1 MWHIQEVPS
10 GFHIIG
16 KEDITMKKILS
27 IALACLL
34 LAVSLCAV
42 SCDKTT
48 DSGLNYGKECLSV
61 ASQLDALNGLVKGD
75 ADIAVIDSVMA
86 GYYMNSVDTF
96 KYYQVLENV
105 VLAEEKYGIAAK
117 KGNEA
122 LMSKVNEA
130 LIALVDTDYKTVA
143 STYGLTT
150 ELLVKAD
157 TVNPYASATDGS
169 WDKIATAKKVVIGY
183 TLFAPIAY
191 NEGDGAAATL
201 KGFDIDLA
209 KAVFAY
215 LNATYSTE
223 IEVEF
228 IIIEWNQKEAMLENG
243 SIDLVWNGMT
253 ITEERQAEMCISVPY
268 LANKQV
274 AVIKKAD
281 AEKYAATD
289 AAGFAAKAKDA
300 IIIVET
306 GSAGEELV
314 KPVE

>member
-1 MWHIQEVPS
+1 
-10 GFHIIG
+10 
-16 KEDITMKKILS
+16 MKKILS

-42 SCDKTT
+42 SCDK
-48 DSGLNYGKECLSV
+48 DISSGLAYGKECLAV

-86 GYYMNSVDTF
+86 GYYMSGVDTF
-96 KYYQVLENV
+96 KDYQILENV

-117 KGNEA
+117 KTNEA
-122 LMSKVNEA
+122 LMSKINEA
-130 LIALVDTDYKTVA
+130 LIALADTDYKTVA
-143 STYGLTT
+143 DTYGLTT

-157 TVNPYASATDGS
+157 TANPYAAATDNS
-169 WDKIATAKKVVIGY
+169 WDNVAAAKKVVIGY

-191 NEGDGAAATL
+191 KDGDGADAPL

-215 LNATYSTE
+215 LNEKYSAE
-223 IEVEF
+223 IAVEF

-253 ITEERQAEMCISVPY
+253 ITPEREAEMCISVPY

-281 AEKYAATD
+281 AEKYAAAD
-289 AAGFAAKAKDA
+289 AAGFATKAADA
-300 IIIVET
+300 VIIVEK

-314 KPVE
+314 DPVE

>member
-1 MWHIQEVPS
+1 
-10 GFHIIG
+10 
-16 KEDITMKKILS
+16 MKKILS
-27 IALACLL
+27 IALAALM

-42 SCDKTT
+42 SCDKPT
-48 DSGLNYGKECLSV
+48 DAGLNYGKECLSV
-61 ASQLDALNGLVKGD
+61 ATQLDALNGLVKGD

-86 GYYMNSVDTF
+86 GYYMKSVDTF
-96 KYYQVLENV
+96 KDYQVLENV

-117 KGNEA
+117 KGNDA
-122 LMSKVNEA
+122 LMGKVNEA
-130 LIALVDTDYKTVA
+130 LIALADTEYKTVA
-143 STYGLTT
+143 DTYGLTT

-157 TVNPYASATDGS
+157 TANPYASATDGS
-169 WDKIATAKKVVIGY
+169 WDKVAAAKKVVIGY

-191 NEGDGAAATL
+191 NEGDGADAVL

-215 LNATYSTE
+215 LNTTYSAE
-223 IEVEF
+223 VAVEF
-228 IIIEWNQKEAMLENG
+228 VIIDWNQKESMLENG

-253 ITEERQAEMCISVPY
+253 ITPEREAEMCISVPY

-281 AEKYAATD
+281 AEKYAAAD
-289 AAGFAAKAKDA
+289 AAAFAAKAKDA
-300 IIIVET
+300 VIIVET

>member
-1 MWHIQEVPS
+1 MWHIQEIPR
-10 GFHIIG
+10 GFPIIG
-16 KEDITMKKILS
+16 NEDITMKKILS
-27 IALACLL
+27 IALAVLM
-34 LAVSLCAV
+34 LAFALVA
-42 SCDKTT
+42 CDKPT
-48 DSGLNYGKECLSV
+48 DTGLNYGKECLSV
-61 ASQLDALNGLVKGD
+61 ATQLDALNGLVKGD

-86 GYYMNSVDTF
+86 GYYMKSVDTF
-96 KYYQVLENV
+96 KDYQVLENV

-117 KGNEA
+117 KGNDA

-130 LIALVDTDYKTVA
+130 LIALVATDYKTVA
-143 STYGLTT
+143 DTYGLTT

-169 WDKIATAKKVVIGY
+169 WDKVAAAKKVVIGY

-191 NEGDGAAATL
+191 NEGDGANATL

-215 LNATYSTE
+215 LNTTYSTE
-223 IEVEF
+223 VAVEF
-228 IIIEWNQKEAMLENG
+228 VIIDWNQKESMLENG

-253 ITEERQAEMCISVPY
+253 ITPEREAEMCISVPY

-281 AEKYAATD
+281 AEKYAAAD
-289 AAGFAAKAKDA
+289 AAGFATKASDA
-300 IIIVET
+300 IIIVEK

>member
-1 MWHIQEVPS
+1 
-10 GFHIIG
+10 
-16 KEDITMKKILS
+16 MKKILS
-27 IALACLL
+27 IALAAALAALL
-34 LAVSLCAV
+34 LVTAMV
-42 SCDKTT
+42 SCGKTAN
-48 DSGLNYGKECLSV
+48 LNYGKECLAV
-61 ASQLDALNGLVKGD
+61 ATQLDALNELVKGG

-86 GYYMNSVDTF
+86 GYYMNSTETF
-96 KYYQVLENV
+96 KDYQVLENV

-117 KGNEA
+117 KGNDA

-130 LIALVDTDYKTVA
+130 LIALVATDYKTVA
-143 STYGLTT
+143 DTYGLTT

-169 WDKIATAKKVVIGY
+169 WDKVAAAKKVVIGY

-191 NEGDGAAATL
+191 NEGDGANATL

-215 LNATYSTE
+215 LNTTYSTE
-223 IEVEF
+223 VAVEF
-228 IIIEWNQKEAMLENG
+228 VIIDWNQKESMLENG

-253 ITEERQAEMCISVPY
+253 ITPEREAEMCISVPY

-281 AEKYAATD
+281 AEKYAAAD
-289 AAGFAAKAKDA
+289 AAAFADKAKDA
-300 IIIVET
+300 VIIVEK
-306 GSAGEELV
+306 GSAGEALV
-314 KPVE
+314 APVE

>member
-1 MWHIQEVPS
+1 
-10 GFHIIG
+10 
-16 KEDITMKKILS
+16 MKKILS
-27 IALACLL
+27 IALAVLM

-42 SCDKTT
+42 SCDKPT
-48 DSGLNYGKECLSV
+48 SGLVYGKECLSV
-61 ASQLDALNGLVKGD
+61 ATQLDALNGLVKGD
-75 ADIAVIDSVMA
+75 ADIAIIDSVMA
-86 GYYMNSVDTF
+86 GYYMNGVDTF
-96 KYYQVLENV
+96 KDYQVLENV

-117 KGNEA
+117 KTNEA
-122 LMSKVNEA
+122 LMGKVNEA

-143 STYGLTT
+143 GTYGLTT

-157 TVNPYASATDGS
+157 TTNPYASATDGS
-169 WDKIATAKKVVIGY
+169 WDKVAAAKKVIIGY

-223 IEVEF
+223 VEVEF
-228 IIIEWNQKEAMLENG
+228 VIIEWNQKEAMLENG

-253 ITEERQAEMCISVPY
+253 ITEEREAQMCISVPY

-300 IIIVET
+300 VIIVET
-306 GSAGEELV
+306 GSAGEALV

>member
-1 MWHIQEVPS
+1 
-10 GFHIIG
+10 
-16 KEDITMKKILS
+16 MKKILS
-27 IALACLL
+27 VALAVLM
-34 LAVSLCAV
+34 LAFALVA
-42 SCDKTT
+42 CDKP
-48 DSGLNYGKECLSV
+48 GANLAYGKECLAV
-61 ASQLDALNGLVKGD
+61 ATQLDALNGLVKGD

-86 GYYMNSVDTF
+86 GYYMKSVDAF
-96 KYYQVLENV
+96 KDYQVLENV

-117 KGNEA
+117 KGNDA
-122 LMSKVNEA
+122 LMGKVNEA
-130 LIALVDTDYKTVA
+130 LIALADTDYKTVA
-143 STYGLTT
+143 DTYGLTT

-169 WDKIATAKKVVIGY
+169 WDKIAADKKVIIGY

-191 NEGDGAAATL
+191 NDGDGADAPL

-215 LNATYSTE
+215 LNGKYSTE
-223 IEVEF
+223 VSVEF
-228 IIIEWNQKEAMLENG
+228 IIIDWNQKESMLENG

-253 ITEERQAEMCISVPY
+253 ITPEREAEMCVSVPY

-289 AAGFAAKAKDA
+289 AAAFAAKAKDA
-300 IIIVET
+300 VIIVEQ

-314 KPVE
+314 KPVQ

>member
-1 MWHIQEVPS
+1 
-10 GFHIIG
+10 
-16 KEDITMKKILS
+16 MKMILS
-27 IALACLL
+27 VALAVLM
-34 LAVSLCAV
+34 LAFALVA
-42 SCDKTT
+42 CDKP
-48 DSGLNYGKECLSV
+48 GANLAYGKECLAV
-61 ASQLDALNGLVKGD
+61 ATQLDALNGLVKGD

-86 GYYMNSVDTF
+86 GYYMKSVDTF
-96 KYYQVLENV
+96 KDYQVLENV

-117 KGNEA
+117 KGNDA
-122 LMSKVNEA
+122 LMGKVNEA
-130 LIALVDTDYKTVA
+130 LIALADTDYKTVA
-143 STYGLTT
+143 DAYGLTT

-169 WDKIATAKKVVIGY
+169 WDKIAADKKVIIGY

-191 NEGDGAAATL
+191 NDGDGADAPL

-215 LNATYSTE
+215 LNGKYSTE
-223 IEVEF
+223 VSVEF
-228 IIIEWNQKEAMLENG
+228 IIIDWNQKESMLENG

-253 ITEERQAEMCISVPY
+253 ITPEREAEMCVSVPY

-281 AEKYAATD
+281 AEKYAAAD
-289 AAGFAAKAKDA
+289 AAAFAAKAKDA
-300 IIIVET
+300 VMIVEQ

-314 KPVE
+314 KPVQ

>member
-1 MWHIQEVPS
+1 MWHIQEVPR
-10 GFHIIG
+10 GFHSIG

-27 IALACLL
+27 IALAALL
-34 LAVSLCAV
+34 LTFSLVA
-42 SCDKTT
+42 CDKGTAN
-48 DSGLNYGKECLSV
+48 LNYGKECLAV

-86 GYYMNSVDTF
+86 GYYMNGVDTF
-96 KYYQVLENV
+96 KDYQVLENV
-105 VLAEEKYGIAAK
+105 VLAEEQYGIAAK
-117 KGNEA
+117 KTNEA

-130 LIALVDTDYKTVA
+130 LIALVDTDYKAVA
-143 STYGLTT
+143 STYGLAT

-157 TVNPYASATDGS
+157 TQNPYANATDDS
-169 WDKIATAKKVVIGY
+169 WDKVATAKKVIIGY

-191 NEGDGAAATL
+191 KDGDGADATL

-215 LNATYSTE
+215 LNTTYSTE
-223 IEVEF
+223 VEVEF
-228 IIIEWNQKEAMLENG
+228 VIIEWSQKEAMLENG

-253 ITEERQAEMCISVPY
+253 ITEERSAEMCISVPY

-281 AEKYAATD
+281 AEKYAAAD
-289 AAGFAAKAKDA
+289 AAAFADKAKDA
-300 IIIVET
+300 IIIVEK

-314 KPVE
+314 APVE